1 MRAHSMIARRGA
13 KPRPLAAAPRPNV
26 VFRVFRNEHGRW
38 CVASD
43 DGMTGGTFF
52 DRTSA
57 IHFARRES
65 SVFPVLEGPHR
76 VHSQP

>member
-1 MRAHSMIARRGA
+1 MRAHSMTARR
-13 KPRPLAAAPRPNV
+13 KPRPQPLAAAPRPTV
-26 VFRVFRNEHGRW
+26 IFRVFQNERGRW

-52 DRTSA
+52 DRASA

-65 SVFPVLEGPHR
+65 AAFPVLEGRHR
-76 VHSQP
+76 ARS

>member
-1 MRAHSMIARRGA
+1 MRAHRRIAR
-13 KPRPLAAAPRPNV
+13 PSIVPQVPAAARPSAA
-26 VFRVFRNEHGRW
+26 FRVFENEQGRW

-52 DRTSA
+52 DRAAA

-65 SVFPVLEGPHR
+65 TAFPVLEGLRRTRP
-76 VHSQP
+76 

>member
-1 MRAHSMIARRGA
+1 MRAHPMTAR
-13 KPRPLAAAPRPNV
+13 PRSEPQPLAPARPTV
-26 VFRVFRNEHGRW
+26 VFRVFQNEHGRW

-52 DRTSA
+52 DRAAA

-65 SVFPVLEGPHR
+65 SAFPVLEGRAARGHKP
-76 VHSQP
+76 

>member
-1 MRAHSMIARRGA
+1 MRAHHRIARTESRLQSRTAGQ
-13 KPRPLAAAPRPNV
+13 RNV
-26 VFRVFRNEHGRW
+26 VFRVFQNEHGRW

-52 DRTSA
+52 DRAAA

-65 SVFPVLEGPHR
+65 TAFPVLEGPHR
-76 VHSQP
+76 ARP

>member
-1 MRAHSMIARRGA
+1 MRAHRMTAPRRS
-13 KPRPLAAAPRPNV
+13 KPRPLAPTPQSHV
-26 VFRVFRNEHGRW
+26 IFRVFQNEHGRW

-52 DRTSA
+52 DRASA

-65 SVFPVLEGPHR
+65 SAFPVLEGPR
-76 VHSQP
+76 PARA

>member
-1 MRAHSMIARRGA
+1 MIAQR
-13 KPRPLAAAPRPNV
+13 KAAPRLLAPTPRPAV
-26 VFRVFRNEHGRW
+26 VFRVFQNEHGRW

-52 DRTSA
+52 DRAAA

-65 SVFPVLEGPHR
+65 ETFPVLEGPHR
-76 VHSQP
+76 ARP